1 MKTLKECTY
10 LMQIY
15 ICYRHKAWH
24 NPQSIYILTQD
35 HVLVHVILFV
45 RPIVHQH
52 LNYNILNA

>member
-1 MKTLKECTY
+1 
-10 LMQIY
+10 MQIY
-15 ICYRHKAWH
+15 ICYRQKAWH